1 MTATV
6 DTDTRGQEPDPAA
19 PQLEAPQLE
28 SQGRPGLLAWLRR
41 HRAVTALGAVVAVAL
56 CLVVWNQL
64 APKGNDVPL
73 STSNA
78 GPAGARAVS
87 QILGRHGVD
96 VQDADT
102 FEAAMSAL
110 DSADSPILLLYD
122 RSGFLDEPRLLEL
135 AAAAGR
141 VVVVTPRL
149 ETLTAL
155 DSGIRQAGVVPDGS
169 AVLAPECPLPDAQ
182 AAGEISG
189 EQGFVYD
196 GGVSCYR
203 PAGGSA
209 GLLSVSGDGRLV
221 VLGSTAVL
229 SNDGLDELGNAALAL
244 RTLGNSPD
252 LVWYLPSVAD
262 LRDSGS
268 PQTLDEL
275 APDWV
280 RYLGPWLLVVALAAI
295 VWRGRRHGPLVFEP
309 LPVVVKAVE
318 TAEGR
323 ARMYH
328 DSHAVDQARD
338 NLRAGTLARL
348 AVKLRLGAGA
358 TAEAV
363 IEAAA
368 RASGRPTAGVRELVN
383 DQPGSESRLVAWA
396 QELNTLEKEVSGR

>member
-6 DTDTRGQEPDPAA
+6 DTGTRGQEPDPEASR
-19 PQLEAPQLE
+19 LEAP
-28 SQGRPGLLAWLRR
+28 GRPDLLAWLRR
-41 HRAVTALGAVVAVAL
+41 HRAVTALGAVVVVAL

-96 VQDADT
+96 VHDAGT
-102 FEAAMSAL
+102 FEAALSAL
-110 DSADSPILLLYD
+110 NSADSPTLLLYD
-122 RSGFLDEPRLLEL
+122 RGGFLDEPRLLEL

-141 VVVVTPRL
+141 VMVVTPRL

-155 DSGIRQAGVVPDGS
+155 DAGIRQAGVVPDGS
-169 AVLAPECPLPDAQ
+169 SVLAPDCPLSDAQ
-182 AAGEISG
+182 AAGDISG

-209 GLLSVSGDGRLV
+209 GLLSVSGDGRLF

-229 SNDGLDELGNAALAL
+229 SNDRLDELGNAALAL

-262 LRDSGS
+262 LQDSGS

-328 DSHAVDQARD
+328 DSHAVGQARD
-338 NLRAGTLARL
+338 ILRAGTLVRL
-348 AVKLRLGAGA
+348 AAKLRLGAGA

-368 RASGRPTAGVRELVN
+368 RASGRPAGEVRELVN

-396 QELNTLEKEVSGR
+396 QELNNLEKEVSGR